1 MKSKASTKDDSKVNL
16 SPVPII
22 PQTEKVLPTSTTL
35 TKDAPSTVSQTAGEV
50 TALPAEGHVADPT
63 PTSAAAAIVKTAAV
77 ATVTAAASP
86 KQRKVLI
93 DLSSK
98 APALSEDSSVTGKL
112 LDTAPVTLNASIVL
126 EQSEKLLKK
135 LLKVLHVCARYQRC
149 SGKQLPDTI
158 DFFGKTLLGM
168 TSIR

>member
-1 MKSKASTKDDSKVNL
+1 MKEKASTKDDSKVIV

-22 PQTEKVLPTSTTL
+22 PQTEKDVLLTSTTL
-35 TKDAPSTVSQTAGEV
+35 TKDVPSTPSQTAGGE
-50 TALPAEGHVADPT
+50 TAPTAGADPT
-63 PTSAAAAIVKTAAV
+63 SASAAIVKSAPV
-77 ATVTAAASP
+77 ATAAASP

-93 DLSSK
+93 NLSSK
-98 APALSEDSSVTGKL
+98 TPSLSEDTSVTGKL

-168 TSIR
+168 TSIK

>member
-1 MKSKASTKDDSKVNL
+1 MKPKVSAKDDSKVNL
-16 SPVPII
+16 PPVPIT
-22 PQTEKVLPTSTTL
+22 PPAEKAPLTSTTV
-35 TKDAPSTVSQTAGEV
+35 TKDAPSTPSQTAGGE
-50 TALPAEGHVADPT
+50 TAPPAGGNAADT
-63 PTSAAAAIVKTAAV
+63 TSTCAAIVKSAAV
-77 ATVTAAASP
+77 TTATAAASP

-98 APALSEDSSVTGKL
+98 TPVLSEDTSVTAKPA
-112 LDTAPVTLNASIVL
+112 DTAPVTLNASIVL